1 MSAEELTSEIITKEL
16 QAAMKAGDKTRVSV
30 LRLLSSSVRNAE
42 VDKKRKLTPEEM
54 IEVVSR
60 EVKRREEAASE
71 FAKGNRTDRADV
83 EKQEAEILREWLPE
97 QLGEDQI
104 RQLVE
109 EAVAQ
114 TGASGPAE
122 IGKVMAALMPKIKGR
137 ADGKVV
143 SDLVR
148 ARLIAF
154 C

>member
-71 FAKGNRTDRADV
+71 FAKGNRTDRAEV